1 MNNRRSKS
9 NFNSPERQN
18 EKTLSNT
25 TPQILPRYKVNPD
38 TIRKNKELLKNNL
51 SVKNRK
57 DKPKGDGTKLIPYQ
71 MSDDATRKL
80 EGLQDDDTASL
91 RGVIL
96 PSINTSMASLG
107 IYKKRNHVI
116 THKAHNIIS
125 RKADIDVKRK

>member
-1 MNNRRSKS
+1 
-9 NFNSPERQN
+9 
-18 EKTLSNT
+18 
-25 TPQILPRYKVNPD
+25 
-38 TIRKNKELLKNNL
+38 
-51 SVKNRK
+51 
-57 DKPKGDGTKLIPYQ
+57 

-91 RGVIL
+91 RGVVL

-125 RKADIDVKRK
+125 RREDVDVKRKYQFISKVRGYSVDKDNTIHY